1 MADTKLKI
9 ATHGLLVFVGLVM
22 LTIAWEYHRGSR
34 IENAF
39 SAVHVGAT
47 ETEVRHL
54 LGRPSWVEPCGKS
67 QGNPAPNCT
76 AYIYRGSYAPLIP
89 AYYEVRLGGDGN
101 VLSTYL
107 YVSP

>member
-1 MADTKLKI
+1 MS
-9 ATHGLLVFVGLVM
+9 ATWPKKATEVVLVLVGLAA
-22 LTIAWEYHRGSR
+22 LTIAWEDHRGSR

-47 ETEVRHL
+47 EPEVRHL

-76 AYIYRGSYAPLIP
+76 AYIYRDRFAPLVP
-89 AYYEVRLGGDGN
+89 AYYEVRLGGDGH

-107 YVSP
+107 FVSP